1 MQSKRSECGRRRF
14 GSGARVVDRDE
25 RRARRGARYPDPPR
39 SPGRAVAQ
47 RRATDEQFTIRG
59 YRKRAPRREISPG
72 CRWCPR
78 RSTAS
83 RATSVP
89 KDGDPR
95 ATRCTYVTSSR
106 VTRNRTTDPEAE
118 PRRASLDRPDAHRTK
133 RASTKKRVTHRRAP
147 RRLICF
153 HRLFAGSPRRRTDIS
168 GPVSEEI
175 ESPRANE
182 RHRRAYTST
191 EKKRSKRVPPTRPN
205 RDGVSRRK
213 ETDSAERRRRDE
225 KRVKLRSALRTGE
238 ALSERR
244 ERSALRSLGVR

>member
-89 KDGDPR
+89 TDGDPR

-106 VTRNRTTDPEAE
+106 VTRNPTTDPEAN
-118 PRRASLDRPDAHRTK
+118 PGRARSRTTLSLT
-133 RASTKKRVTHRRAP
+133 
-147 RRLICF
+147 
-153 HRLFAGSPRRRTDIS
+153 
-168 GPVSEEI
+168 
-175 ESPRANE
+175 
-182 RHRRAYTST
+182 
-191 EKKRSKRVPPTRPN
+191 
-205 RDGVSRRK
+205 
-213 ETDSAERRRRDE
+213 DE
-225 KRVKLRSALRTGE
+225 KRLTGVFDSTLFPRRSQGARPVEG
-238 ALSERR
+238 AARGQASGNPPPRKRHPSEPRGR
-244 ERSALRSLGVR
+244 GDETHRA

>member
-1 MQSKRSECGRRRF
+1 LQSKRSECGRRRF
-14 GSGARVVDRDE
+14 GSGARIVDRDE

-89 KDGDPR
+89 TDGDPR

-133 RASTKKRVTHRRAP
+133 RASTKKIVTHRRAS

-153 HRLFAGSPRRRTDIS
+153 HRLVRREPAAAYRHL
-168 GPVSEEI
+168 
-175 ESPRANE
+175 RARFGRN
-182 RHRRAYTST
+182 RIA
-191 EKKRSKRVPPTRPN
+191 SKRTNEETRVYI
-205 RDGVSRRK
+205 DRK
-213 ETDSAERRRRDE
+213 ETFEASPSDASEPRWRFAT
-225 KRVKLRSALRTGE
+225 KRNRLCRETKK
-238 ALSERR
+238 RR
-244 ERSALRSLGVR
+244 EAR

>member
-14 GSGARVVDRDE
+14 GSGARIVDRDE

-39 SPGRAVAQ
+39 SRGRAVAQ

-89 KDGDPR
+89 TDGDPR

-133 RASTKKRVTHRRAP
+133 HAPTKKIVTHRRAP
-147 RRLICF
+147 RRLIRF
-153 HRLFAGSPRRRTDIS
+153 HRLVRRELAAAYRRLRERFGRNRIRSRERTK
-168 GPVSEEI
+168 
-175 ESPRANE
+175 
-182 RHRRAYTST
+182 RRAYIST
-191 EKKRSKRVPPTRPN
+191 GTFEASLGTRPR

-213 ETDSAERRRRDE
+213 ERDSRRRRKDE
-225 KRVKLRSALRTGE
+225 KRLRRSALRTGE
-238 ALSERR
+238 AR
-244 ERSALRSLGVR
+244 ERSSFERAFWSLGGG